1 MSVTY
6 GTCCRFLDK
15 AAIVEPGA
23 GEDAFGPWRL
33 ATVTQVEETKLVL
46 AMVPIWVCTL
56 PFGMAVAQV
65 STFFIKQGSVMDRRL
80 GPHFELPPAS
90 IFALSALAMIATVAA
105 YDKALVPYLR
115 RATGGERGISILRR
129 VGIGMA
135 FAIAGMGVAAAV
147 ERRRLL
153 SAASAAARP
162 PSVLWLVPQFALMGV
177 ADGFALV
184 GLQEYFYEQV
194 PDGMRSLGIGLYLSV
209 IGAGSFLSSLVITA
223 ADRAS
228 SSGGRA
234 GWFAKDLNRSRL
246 DLFYWLLA
254 CIGAVNLA
262 FYALVAT
269 KCSYKQTVRAG
280 RVGDDKSAAA
290 GDGVECAA
298 GFVAA

>member
-1 MSVTY
+1 VTRAWH
-6 GTCCRFLDK
+6 GTCRFLDK

-23 GEDAFGPWRL
+23 GEDACGPWRL

-65 STFFIKQGSVMDRRL
+65 STFFIKQASVMDRRL
-80 GPHFELPPAS
+80 GPHLEAPAAS
-90 IFALSALAMIATVAA
+90 VFALSAVAMIATVAA

-115 RATGGERGISILRR
+115 RATGGERGISILGR

-135 FAIAGMGVAAAV
+135 FAIAGLGVAAAV

-153 SAASAAARP
+153 SAGAARP
-162 PSVLWLVPQFALMGV
+162 STSVLWLVPQFALMGV

-228 SSGGRA
+228 SRGGRA

-254 CIGAVNLA
+254 CISAVNLA

-280 RVGDDKSAAA
+280 RVGDE
-290 GDGVECAA
+290 VECAA
-298 GFVAA
+298 

>member
-1 MSVTY
+1 
-6 GTCCRFLDK
+6 
-15 AAIVEPGA
+15 
-23 GEDAFGPWRL
+23 
-33 ATVTQVEETKLVL
+33 VTQVEETKLVL

-90 IFALSALAMIATVAA
+90 IFALSAIAMIATVAA

-115 RATGGERGISILRR
+115 RSTGGERGISILRR
-129 VGIGMA
+129 IGIGMA

-153 SAASAAARP
+153 SASSAAQP

-228 SSGGRA
+228 SRGGRA
-234 GWFAKDLNRSRL
+234 SWFAKDLNRSRL

-290 GDGVECAA
+290 GDVECAA

>member
-1 MSVTY
+1 VTRAWH
-6 GTCCRFLDK
+6 GTCRFLDK

-23 GEDAFGPWRL
+23 GEDACGPWRL

-80 GPHFELPPAS
+80 GPHLEAPAAS
-90 IFALSALAMIATVAA
+90 VFALSAVAMIATVAA

-115 RATGGERGISILRR
+115 RATGGERGISILGR

-135 FAIAGMGVAAAV
+135 FAIAGLGVAAAV

-153 SAASAAARP
+153 SAGAARP
-162 PSVLWLVPQFALMGV
+162 STSVLWLVPQFALMGV

-228 SSGGRA
+228 SRGGRA

-254 CIGAVNLA
+254 CISAVNLA

-280 RVGDDKSAAA
+280 RVGDE
-290 GDGVECAA
+290 VECAA
-298 GFVAA
+298 

>member
-1 MSVTY
+1 
-6 GTCCRFLDK
+6 
-15 AAIVEPGA
+15 
-23 GEDAFGPWRL
+23 
-33 ATVTQVEETKLVL
+33 
-46 AMVPIWVCTL
+46 
-56 PFGMAVAQV
+56 
-65 STFFIKQGSVMDRRL
+65 
-80 GPHFELPPAS
+80 
-90 IFALSALAMIATVAA
+90 
-105 YDKALVPYLR
+105 
-115 RATGGERGISILRR
+115 
-129 VGIGMA
+129 
-135 FAIAGMGVAAAV
+135 
-147 ERRRLL
+147 
-153 SAASAAARP
+153 
-162 PSVLWLVPQFALMGV
+162 VLWLVPQFALMGV

-228 SSGGRA
+228 SRGGRA
-234 GWFAKDLNRSRL
+234 SWFAKDLNRSRL

-280 RVGDDKSAAA
+280 RVGDDKSAA
-290 GDGVECAA
+290 

>member
-1 MSVTY
+1 LSVTRAWH
-6 GTCCRFLDK
+6 GTCRFLDK

-23 GEDAFGPWRL
+23 GEDACGPWRL

-80 GPHFELPPAS
+80 GPHLEAPAAS
-90 IFALSALAMIATVAA
+90 VFALSAVAMIATVAA

-115 RATGGERGISILRR
+115 RATGGERGISILGR

-135 FAIAGMGVAAAV
+135 FAIAGLGVAAAV

-153 SAASAAARP
+153 SAGAARP
-162 PSVLWLVPQFALMGV
+162 STSVLWLVPQFALMGV

-228 SSGGRA
+228 SRGGRA

-254 CIGAVNLA
+254 CISAVNLA

-280 RVGDDKSAAA
+280 RVGDE
-290 GDGVECAA
+290 VECAA
-298 GFVAA
+298 

>member
-1 MSVTY
+1 M
-6 GTCCRFLDK
+6 
-15 AAIVEPGA
+15 EPGA
-23 GEDAFGPWRL
+23 AGENACGPWRL
-33 ATVTQVEETKLVL
+33 ATVTQVEETKLVV

-56 PFGMAVAQV
+56 PFGMEVAQV
-65 STFFIKQGSVMDRRL
+65 STFFIKQASVMDRRL
-80 GPHFELPPAS
+80 GPHFDLPPAS
-90 IFALSALAMIATVAA
+90 VFALAAVAMIATVAA
-105 YDKALVPYLR
+105 YDKVLVPYLR
-115 RATGGERGISILRR
+115 RATGGERGISILGR

-135 FAIAGMGVAAAV
+135 FAIAGLGVAGAV

-153 SAASAAARP
+153 SAGAAR

-228 SSGGRA
+228 SRGGRA
-234 GWFAKDLNRSRL
+234 GWFAKDLDRSRL
-246 DLFYWLLA
+246 DLFYWLLT

-269 KCSYKQTVRAG
+269 KCSYNKQTV
-280 RVGDDKSAAA
+280 RVGDDKFAAA
-290 GDGVECAA
+290 GDDDVECAA
-298 GFVAA
+298 A

>member
-1 MSVTY
+1 
-6 GTCCRFLDK
+6 
-15 AAIVEPGA
+15 VEPGA
-23 GEDAFGPWRL
+23 GEDACGPWRL

-80 GPHFELPPAS
+80 GPHLEAPAAS
-90 IFALSALAMIATVAA
+90 VFALSAVAMIATVAA

-115 RATGGERGISILRR
+115 RATGGERGISILGR

-135 FAIAGMGVAAAV
+135 FAIAGLGVAAAV

-153 SAASAAARP
+153 SAGAARP
-162 PSVLWLVPQFALMGV
+162 STSVLWLVPQFALMGV

-228 SSGGRA
+228 SRGGRA

-254 CIGAVNLA
+254 CISAVNLA

-280 RVGDDKSAAA
+280 RVGDE
-290 GDGVECAA
+290 VECAA
-298 GFVAA
+298 

>member
-1 MSVTY
+1 
-6 GTCCRFLDK
+6 
-15 AAIVEPGA
+15 
-23 GEDAFGPWRL
+23 
-33 ATVTQVEETKLVL
+33 
-46 AMVPIWVCTL
+46 
-56 PFGMAVAQV
+56 
-65 STFFIKQGSVMDRRL
+65 
-80 GPHFELPPAS
+80 
-90 IFALSALAMIATVAA
+90 MIATVAA

-147 ERRRLL
+147 ERWRLL
-153 SAASAAARP
+153 SSGSAL

-223 ADRAS
+223 ADLAS
-228 SSGGRA
+228 SRGGRA

-290 GDGVECAA
+290 GDDVECAA

>member
-1 MSVTY
+1 MSVTRAWH
-6 GTCCRFLDK
+6 GACRFLDK
-15 AAIVEPGA
+15 AAIVVEPGA
-23 GEDAFGPWRL
+23 GEDACGPWRL

-65 STFFIKQGSVMDRRL
+65 STFFIKQSSVMDRRL
-80 GPHFELPPAS
+80 GPHFEPPPAS
-90 IFALSALAMIATVAA
+90 VFALSAVAMIGTVAA

-115 RATGGERGISILRR
+115 RATGGERGISILGR

-135 FAIAGMGVAAAV
+135 FAIAGLGVAAAV

-153 SAASAAARP
+153 SAGAARP
-162 PSVLWLVPQFALMGV
+162 STSVLWLVPQFALMGV

-228 SSGGRA
+228 SRGGRA

-254 CIGAVNLA
+254 CISAVNLA

-280 RVGDDKSAAA
+280 RVGDE
-290 GDGVECAA
+290 VECAA
-298 GFVAA
+298 